1 MRLLAATALA
11 AALAAAALVPLT
23 GLPAAG
29 AAPASHTHRV
39 VVRPV
44 DASGHAVSGWTVHRE
59 RGFTVQCDGPAPA
72 AVDDGIGACFPTAA
86 YLPACWKSHHHT
98 ALCLRDAR
106 SKALVRVRYS
116 GAFTAPNAPAHAT
129 PQDLD
134 LTGGQRCSIR
144 FGGAWGQLPSHPN
157 WLGFDSCTKG
167 SVYGPPSGDGIDR
180 STPVWTVHVWKSGT
194 RSRVVTRGVGTAYY
208 VGTAA

>member
-11 AALAAAALVPLT
+11 TALAASGLVSAT
-23 GLPAAG
+23 TAHAAG
-29 AAPASHTHRV
+29 TAPTARV

-44 DASGHAVSGWTVHRE
+44 DATGHAVAGWTVHRV
-59 RGFTVQCDGPAPA
+59 RGVSVQCDGPAPA
-72 AVDDGIGACFPTAA
+72 AVDDGIGACFPTAV

-106 SKALVRVRYS
+106 TQKLVRVRYTGS
-116 GAFTAPNAPAHAT
+116 FGSPVAPSHAT

-134 LTGGQRCSIR
+134 LAAGQQCAIR

-157 WLGFDSCTKG
+157 WVGFDSCANG
-167 SVYGPPSGDGIDR
+167 SVYGPASGDGIDR
-180 STPVWTVHVWKSGT
+180 SAPLWTVHLWKSGT
-194 RSRVVTRGVGTAYY
+194 RQRVVTRAVATAYY
-208 VGTAA
+208 VGTAS